1 MSLGNEKDI
10 IIPGT
15 TGLITAT
22 KNEANLF
29 NKNSVSQEVNNTY
42 LANQIRGV
50 GAVYNI
56 INGRAHGIELRDL
69 VDPARISNNQE
80 RTSIETPEKNE
91 KQAETTRAYESWFRE

>member
-10 IIPGT
+10 IIPET
-15 TGLITAT
+15 TGLITAM

-56 INGRAHGIELRDL
+56 INGRSHGIELRDL

-80 RTSIETPEKNE
+80 RTNIETPEKNE